1 MHVACTSFVQGVALK
16 FLLYGVLGQ
25 IFKLLDTD
33 DNHTPSV
40 ASQSCVKENLFEHY
54 RHLEQELKNILVR
67 NLLDTHIL
75 LLSLTNGTNHLH
87 ETIVHTTISQTTI
100 STAQSN
106 YLLNF
111 KR

>member
-1 MHVACTSFVQGVALK
+1 MYVLCPGGSLKVFVIWS
-16 FLLYGVLGQ
+16 LGANIQ
-25 IFKLLDTD
+25 SYLILPIT
-33 DNHTPSV
+33 TPFV
-40 ASQSCVKENLFEHY
+40 ASQSCVEENLFEHY

-100 STAQSN
+100 STAQSK

>member
-1 MHVACTSFVQGVALK
+1 MESWGK
-16 FLLYGVLGQ
+16 YS
-25 IFKLLDTD
+25 KLLGTD
-33 DNHTPSV
+33 NNHTPFV
-40 ASQSCVKENLFEHY
+40 ASQPCVKENLFEHY

-100 STAQSN
+100 STAQSK
-106 YLLNF
+106 YLLNAN
-111 KR
+111 R